1 MKKRYIIMAAALIL
15 TVAYI
20 DLADSIKQFD
30 RIISD
35 MLILDSKIKV
45 EMNFDNS
52 SKTGFKLKREH

>member
-1 MKKRYIIMAAALIL
+1 MAAALIL

-52 SKTGFKLKREH
+52 SKTGFKLKRKH